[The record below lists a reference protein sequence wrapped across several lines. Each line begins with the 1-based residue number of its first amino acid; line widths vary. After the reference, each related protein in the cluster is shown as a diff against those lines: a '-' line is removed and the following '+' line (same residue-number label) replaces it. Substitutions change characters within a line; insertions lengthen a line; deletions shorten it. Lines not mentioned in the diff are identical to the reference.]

1 MKNLNIS
8 LLILLYTSTLF
19 SSTFTEVKSSIKA
32 YDFSGAET
40 KINEYLSSGI
50 PDLDPEIYILEFINE
65 IGSAFETDTPLYLI
79 NNFNAVESRA
89 YNAFDLSGNGV
100 EFTEVPLTVN
110 SEVVGSWYYPTI
122 GNFPT
127 YYPFYYDEE
136 ISISNKVN
144 SLFDWT
150 ILSEVRDPFTKLD
163 TEMFYYG
170 SNNNQCI
177 SFKLRSD
184 SDPGQKSFFIE
195 KSSANSVHLKVFVNG
210 QDIGYIGNGSYSF
223 FDRSSAYKDFVDLSS
238 DSVVVPFY
246 LSPGDIVSFEY
257 GSWYYGGG
265 EGRIGVFTSNPD
277 FEPAENGKIYHDY
290 TPNVGENVSVGDVL
304 SILLK
309 GDAPARSLISA
320 LISALDSFINTVG
333 NETVSLGYEFTGYN
347 SDILIQKS
355 DAIALKSFLEIIDV
369 FAGIM
374 NQYDLGIDID
384 DSILEDGDEIYNTAK
399 EFLNA
404 YTAILTHKNTSEN
417 ITDQS
422 ESKNKITTAFTNIQ
436 SALQTLW
443 FRGVPND
450 PTDIYLIEAST
461 SSDNAEYQK
470 ARNQIDYLKNALNGY
485 ETTSN
490 ITGETDGGASVSLVP
505 FLNPSTPL
513 DIRQLAIDLSDSTES
528 QNNTILNT
536 YGFIKDYLPEDFD
549 GKILVFYNS
558 NNQPNSSIALNKGD
572 NYGVD
577 PMGGE
582 LQIYDFSYYG
592 DSSIDF
598 GNLDITYSSDYSGE
612 WNSDG
617 YYNYNT
623 GNQISPLSGTF
634 YFYDSLLDLNLNG
647 SPDIVDLN
655 NSSSNSDTMYND
667 FIYTNLIY
675 QSELSSSS
683 IANIQSARQPT
694 PQSLKGFISLQED
707 EEYDMN
713 TGQNVT
719 EIEAEY
725 FVSNDD
731 VFEIDIDSMAY
742 FRKIDLETYEI
753 DGDIITFTETIDD
766 MGMGELDP
774 DSSQLFFNDQ
784 YSYTKMD
791 LESDNDMMGGENSS
805 LDIENG
811 IIYPAYLDLDNDGLA
826 DGEGMKAQIAPNF
839 DRLPTS
845 SEIQAA
851 VELYNQNND
860 TNDDSGDEQTPS
872 ESTQNLNALTD
883 TDGDNMPDAL
893 ELQYGGDAS
902 DPNDATITLNEI
914 LSVARYTLSEITDLR
929 LGSTLYEIS
938 QGVVSFNII
947 LEESTDLTT
956 WTPHEPME
964 ISLGAQSDDNTKF
977 YRFKMND

>member
-1 MKNLNIS
+1 MKNLKIS
-8 LLILLYTSTLF
+8 LLILLSSSTAF
-19 SSTFTEVKSSIKA
+19 SSSFTEIRSSIKA
-32 YDFSGAET
+32 YDFLGAET
-40 KINEYLSSGI
+40 KMNEYLSSEI
-50 PDLDPEIYILEFINE
+50 SVLDPEIYILKFINE
-65 IGSAFETDTPLYLI
+65 IGSAFETDAPLYLI

-100 EFTEVPLTVN
+100 ELTDVPLTVD
-110 SEVVGSWYYPTI
+110 SQVVGSWFFPTI
-122 GNFPT
+122 GNFPI
-127 YYPFYYDEE
+127 YKDYPDDNRAN
-136 ISISNKVN
+136 SI
-144 SLFDWT
+144 FDWT
-150 ILSEVRDPFTKLD
+150 IETEIRDPFSKTD
-163 TEMFYYG
+163 MDMFYYG
-170 SNNNQCI
+170 STYNQCI

-184 SDPGQKSFFIE
+184 SPTGQQMFFIDLSNADGRGLE
-195 KSSANSVHLKVFVNG
+195 IFVNG
-210 QDIGYIGNGSYSF
+210 QDVGYVDKYQYYFWDISNANQYYG
-223 FDRSSAYKDFVDLSS
+223 DSSPSTVLL
-238 DSVVVPFY
+238 PFY
-246 LSPGDIVSFEY
+246 LSPGDVVSFALRHW
-257 GSWYYGGG
+257 SN
-265 EGRIGVFTSNPD
+265 EGNRIGVFTPSVN
-277 FEPAENGKIYHDY
+277 FEKAENGKIYYNY
-290 TPNVGENVSVGDVL
+290 TPDVGENVSVGDVL
-304 SILLK
+304 SFLLK

-333 NETVSLGYEFTGYN
+333 NETVSIGYEFTGYN

-384 DSILEDGDEIYNTAK
+384 DSILEDSDEMYNTAK

-470 ARNQIDYLKNALNGY
+470 AMNQIDYLKNALNGY

-490 ITGETDGGASVSLVP
+490 ITGETDGGASVSLAP
-505 FLNPSTPL
+505 FLNPSAPL

-528 QNNTILNT
+528 ENNTILNA

-558 NNQPNSSIALNKGD
+558 NNQPNSSIVLNKGD

-577 PMGGE
+577 PIDGE

-598 GNLDITYSSDYSGE
+598 RDLDITYSSDYSGE

-634 YFYDSLLDLNLNG
+634 YFYDSLLDLNQNG
-647 SPDIVDLN
+647 SPDVIDLN

-675 QSELSSSS
+675 QSELSSSTIENS
-683 IANIQSARQPT
+683 QAARQPT

-707 EEYDMN
+707 EEYDMS

-725 FVSNDD
+725 FISNDD
-731 VFEIDIDSMAY
+731 VFEIDVDEMMGIRDL
-742 FRKIDLETYEI
+742 DLETYEI
-753 DGDIITFTETIDD
+753 DGDIITFTETLND
-766 MGMGELDP
+766 MYGSQT
-774 DSSQLFFNDQ
+774 DSSQFFFHDQ

-791 LESDNDMMGGENSS
+791 LESNNDMMGGENNS
-805 LDIENG
+805 LDIDYG
-811 IIYPAYLDLDNDGLA
+811 VIYPAYLDLDNDGLA
-826 DGEGMKAQIAPNF
+826 DGDGMKAQITPKF

-845 SEIQAA
+845 SEIQTA
-851 VELYNQNND
+851 VESYNQNND
-860 TNDDSGDEQTPS
+860 TNDDSGGEQTPP

-893 ELQYGGDAS
+893 ELQYGGNAS

-947 LEESTDLTT
+947 LEESTDLTN

-964 ISLGAQSDDNTKF
+964 ISLGEQSDDNTKF